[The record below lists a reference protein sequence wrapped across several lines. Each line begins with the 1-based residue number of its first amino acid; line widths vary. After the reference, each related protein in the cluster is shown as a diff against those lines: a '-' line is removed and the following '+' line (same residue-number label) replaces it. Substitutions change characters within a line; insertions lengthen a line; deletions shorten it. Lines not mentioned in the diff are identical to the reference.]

1 MVSLL
6 LPRDNLKG
14 YNMKKFIMAAVG
26 LLATISVASAQD
38 LRADRSGFYVG
49 GTVGSTMQDTS
60 QTNLGGV
67 AGYQINRFLRV
78 EGTYDYLP
86 TTVGPNGHVLALN
99 GVAQYRIPTSVLTPY
114 VLAGVGAG
122 FDSFGT
128 ASGGDIQTLFAVGGG
143 VRMAVSTNVEL
154 DARYRY
160 ISQFGDSLGTAN
172 ANVVTVGANWRF

>member
-1 MVSLL
+1 
-6 LPRDNLKG
+6 
-14 YNMKKFIMAAVG
+14 MKKIIMAAVG
-26 LLATISVASAQD
+26 LLATFGVATAQD
-38 LRADRSGFYVG
+38 LRADRSGFYIG

-67 AGYQINRFLRV
+67 AGYQINRFFRV

-99 GVAQYRIPTSVLTPY
+99 GIAQYRIPSSVLTPY
-114 VLAGVGAG
+114 VLGGVGAG
-122 FDSFGT
+122 IDGFGT
-128 ASGGDIQTLFAVGGG
+128 AGGGDVQTLYAVGGG
-143 VRMAVSTNVEL
+143 VRIAVSTNVEL

-160 ISQFGDSLGTAN
+160 LSHFGTSAGSAN